1 MNKTPY
7 PDNWFDLNTTLYNRS
22 VKVISTV
29 KKMLGVKLKLH
40 ADTQVQQGD
49 IFLFNH
55 FSRFETFIPQ
65 FLIFEQTGA
74 YSCAI
79 AAGEFFEED
88 TVLAKYLRNVGVF
101 PHDHDRLFPL
111 LAAQVLRGRKVI
123 IFPEGGMVKDHR
135 VMDKQ
140 GHYSIYSRITGQR
153 RKQHKGAA
161 VLAQGIEIFKDAIRK
176 AYADK
181 NQTQLQRW
189 KDELQFDSLDQLLT
203 SALKPTL
210 IISSNI
216 TFYPIRS
223 SENLLLT
230 GVELFA
236 DNLSL
241 RETEELLIEG
251 NILLKNTDMDIRM
264 GTPIEPH
271 KASSWWNRYLLAMET
286 VKFKTLDDVFSLHT
300 APKNWQQRYL
310 GAYFKKIANATRDQY
325 MQEIYTNVTINLSH
339 LAATLIMYCMEKGQR
354 QIERQCFFNSL
365 YIAVKLLQHNSK
377 VNLHR
382 SLLNPIDYCELS
394 SGTSKRF
401 EHFICAAKTT
411 DLIAEHDN
419 CYQFLPKL
427 LEAQDFDEIRLENL
441 IAVYD
446 NEAGPI
452 KVVRQVMIQALD
464 ECGRIEPGQLAAW
477 HFDDE
482 CRDLSCERHVYT
494 NRRYDDINEHE
505 TAAADS
511 SPFFLRPKS
520 DNGIGVLLIHGL
532 LASPAELR
540 DYGQHLVQQ
549 GYTVM
554 GVRLKGHGSSPYALR
569 DQTWEDWYGSVLRG
583 FKILKAHC
591 KRIFISGFS
600 TGGALA
606 LKLSSEQYS
615 EIIGV
620 CAVAV
625 PIKFINPAFV
635 LVSLLY
641 GANKLVDWVS
651 SYDGVKPFIENGT
664 EHPLINYRHVP
675 VKSLYELRRLI
686 HDMDNFLPN
695 CKIPVLVLHGDQD
708 PVVSVESARE
718 IMQMLK
724 AGNRQLKI
732 IDSNRHG
739 ILMENIGGTWSVI
752 NDFMMS
758 CIAET
763 KGVNDSMI
771 DYTLDKENPPLMACG
786 CDHPQESAS

>member
-1 MNKTPY
+1 MNKIPY
-7 PDNWFDLNTTLYNRS
+7 PDNWYDIDTTLYNQS
-22 VKVISTV
+22 VKVFSTI
-29 KKMLGVKLKLH
+29 KKMLSVKLKLH

-49 IFLFNH
+49 LFLFNH

-65 FLIFEQTGA
+65 FLIFEQTGD
-74 YSCAI
+74 YCCAI
-79 AAGEFFEED
+79 ASGEFFKED
-88 TVLAKYLRNVGVF
+88 TVLGRYLRDVGVF

-135 VMDKQ
+135 VLDTQ
-140 GHYSIYSRITGQR
+140 GRYSIYSRLTGQR
-153 RKQHKGAA
+153 RKQHSGAA

-181 NQTQLQRW
+181 NQAQLLRW
-189 KDELQFDSLDQLLT
+189 KEELQFDSHDQLLT

-210 IISSNI
+210 IIPSNI

-241 RETEELLIEG
+241 RQTEELLIEG
-251 NILLKNTDMDIRM
+251 NIMLKNTDMDIRM
-264 GTPIEPH
+264 GTPIEPR
-271 KASSWWNRYLLAMET
+271 KVSNWWNRYLLERVTAKINTM
-286 VKFKTLDDVFSLHT
+286 DDVFNLHT
-300 APKNWQQRYL
+300 SPENWQQKYL
-310 GAYFKKIANATRDQY
+310 GGYFKKRANAMRDQY
-325 MQEIYTNVTINLSH
+325 MQEIYANVTINLSH
-339 LAATLIMYCMEKGQR
+339 LASTLIMYCMEKGQHH
-354 QIERQCFFNSL
+354 IEHHCFFTSL
-365 YIAVKLLQHNSK
+365 YIAVKHLQNNSK

-382 SLLNPIDYCELS
+382 SLLNPVDYSELS
-394 SGTSKRF
+394 SGSSKRF

-411 DLIAEHDN
+411 ELITEQNH

-446 NEAGPI
+446 NEARPI
-452 KVVRQVMIQALD
+452 KAVRQVMMQALK
-464 ECGRIEPGQLAAW
+464 ECAYINPEQLAAW
-477 HFDDE
+477 HFEDE
-482 CRDLSCERHVYT
+482 CRDLGWERHIYT
-494 NRRYDDINEHE
+494 DPRYDDINEHE
-505 TAAADS
+505 IAAADP
-511 SPFFLRPKS
+511 SPFFLRPKN

-532 LASPAELR
+532 LASPAELK
-540 DYGQHLVQQ
+540 DYGEHLVLQ

-569 DQTWEDWYGSVLRG
+569 DQCWEDWYGSVLRG
-583 FKILKAHC
+583 FNILKAYC
-591 KRIFISGFS
+591 KHIFVSGFS
-600 TGGALA
+600 TGGTLA
-606 LKLSSEQYS
+606 LKLASEQHP

-625 PIKFINPAFV
+625 PLKFINPAFM

-641 GANKLVDWVS
+641 GVNKLVDWVS
-651 SYDGVKPFIENGT
+651 SYEGVKPFIDNFS
-664 EHPLINYRHVP
+664 EHPAVNYRHVP

-686 HDMDNFLPN
+686 QDMDGFLPLCN
-695 CKIPVLVLHGDQD
+695 MPVLILHGQHD
-708 PVVSVESARE
+708 PIVSVNSASE
-718 IMQMLK
+718 VMEKLQTK
-724 AGNRQLKI
+724 NKQLKI

-739 ILMENIGGTWSVI
+739 ILMENTGGTWNLI
-752 NDFMMS
+752 NDFMIN

-763 KGVNDSMI
+763 KRAHG
-771 DYTLDKENPPLMACG
+771 LL
-786 CDHPQESAS
+786 

>member
-1 MNKTPY
+1 MNKIPY
-7 PDNWFDLNTTLYNRS
+7 PDNWYDIDTTLYNRS
-22 VKVISTV
+22 VKVIGTV
-29 KKMLGVKLKLH
+29 KKMLSVKLKLH
-40 ADTQVQQGD
+40 AETQVQQGD

-88 TVLAKYLRNVGVF
+88 TVLARYLQNVGVF

-111 LAAQVLRGRKVI
+111 LAAQILRGRKVI
-123 IFPEGGMVKDHR
+123 IFPEGGMVKDRR

-140 GHYSIYSRITGQR
+140 GHYNIYSRLTGRR
-153 RKQHKGAA
+153 RKQHTGAA
-161 VLAQGIEIFKDAIRK
+161 VLAQGIEVFKAIIRQ

-181 NQTQLQRW
+181 NQAQLLRW
-189 KDELQFDSLDQLLT
+189 KDELHFDSLDQLLT

-210 IISSNI
+210 IIPSNI

-241 RETEELLIEG
+241 RQTEELLIEG
-251 NILLKNTDMDIRM
+251 NIMLKNTDMDIRM
-264 GTPIEPH
+264 GPPIEPH
-271 KASSWWNRYLLAMET
+271 KVSNWWNRHLLERVTA
-286 VKFKTLDDVFSLHT
+286 KFKTLDDVFILHT
-300 APKNWQQRYL
+300 SPKNWQQKYL

-325 MQEIYTNVTINLSH
+325 MQEIYANVTINLSH
-339 LAATLIMYCMEKGQR
+339 LASTLIMYCMEKGQQ
-354 QIERQCFFNSL
+354 QIEHQCFFTTL
-365 YIAVKLLQHNSK
+365 YIAVKHLQLNSK
-377 VNLHR
+377 INLHR
-382 SLLNPIDYCELS
+382 SLLNPVDYCDLS

-401 EHFICAAKTT
+401 ENFICAAKTT
-411 DLIAEHDN
+411 DLITEHDN

-427 LEAQDFDEIRLENL
+427 LEAQDIDEIRLENL

-446 NEAGPI
+446 NEAKPI
-452 KVVRQVMIQALD
+452 KAVRQVMIQALE
-464 ECGRIEPGQLAAW
+464 ECGHIDPEQLASW
-477 HFDDE
+477 HFEDE
-482 CRDLSCERHVYT
+482 CRDLGWERHVYS

-505 TAAADS
+505 TAAADA
-511 SPFFLRPKS
+511 SPFFLRPKN
-520 DNGIGVLLIHGL
+520 DNGTGVLLIHGL

-540 DYGQHLVQQ
+540 GYGEHLVQQ
-549 GYTVM
+549 GYTVI

-569 DQTWEDWYGSVLRG
+569 DQTWEDWYASVLRG
-583 FKILKAHC
+583 FNILKAHC
-591 KRIFISGFS
+591 KHIFVSGFS

-606 LKLSSEQYS
+606 LKLGSEQYP

-625 PIKFINPAFV
+625 PIKFINPAFM

-641 GANKLVDWVS
+641 GVNKLVDWVS
-651 SYDGVKPFIENGT
+651 SYEGVKPFIDNRS
-664 EHPLINYRHVP
+664 EHPSINYRHVP

-686 HDMDNFLPN
+686 HDMDDFLPLCN
-695 CKIPVLVLHGDQD
+695 IPVLILHGEHD
-708 PVVSVESARE
+708 PVVSINSAPE
-718 IMQMLK
+718 IMDKLGT
-724 AGNRQLKI
+724 GNRQLKI
-732 IDSNRHG
+732 IDSTRHG
-739 ILMENIGGTWSVI
+739 ILMENIGGTWSII

-758 CIAET
+758 CIAESKDANASPT
-763 KGVNDSMI
+763 NISQD
-771 DYTLDKENPPLMACG
+771 ENNLPFMACG
-786 CDHPQESAS
+786 CDHPDSASH

>member
-1 MNKTPY
+1 MNKIPY
-7 PDNWFDLNTTLYNRS
+7 PDNWYDIDTTLYNRS
-22 VKVISTV
+22 VKVIGTV
-29 KKMLGVKLKLH
+29 KKMLSVKLKLH
-40 ADTQVQQGD
+40 ADTQVRQGD

-65 FLIFEQTGA
+65 FLIFEETGD
-74 YSCAI
+74 YCCAI

-140 GHYSIYSRITGQR
+140 GRYSIYSRLTGQR
-153 RKQHKGAA
+153 RKQHTGAA
-161 VLAQGIEIFKDAIRK
+161 VLAQGIDIFKDAIRK
-176 AYADK
+176 GYADK
-181 NQTQLQRW
+181 NQANLLRW
-189 KDELQFDSLDQLLT
+189 KEALHFDSLDQLLT

-210 IISSNI
+210 IIPSNI

-236 DNLSL
+236 DNLSV
-241 RETEELLIEG
+241 RQTEELLIEG
-251 NILLKNTDMDIRM
+251 NIMLKNTDMDIRM
-264 GTPIEPH
+264 GTPIGPH
-271 KASSWWNRYLLAMET
+271 QVSNWWSRYLLERMTAKLNTM
-286 VKFKTLDDVFSLHT
+286 DDVFKLHT
-300 APKNWQQRYL
+300 APENWQQKYL
-310 GAYFKKIANATRDQY
+310 SAYFKKRANALRDQY
-325 MQEIYTNVTINLSH
+325 MQEIYANVTINLSH
-339 LAATLIMYCMEKGQR
+339 LASTLIMYCMETGQQR
-354 QIERQCFFNSL
+354 IEHPCFFTSL
-365 YIAVKLLQHNSK
+365 YIAVKHLQNNSK

-382 SLLNPIDYCELS
+382 SLLNPVDYCDLS

-401 EHFICAAKTT
+401 EQFISVAKTSE
-411 DLIAEHDN
+411 LITEQDH

-446 NEAGPI
+446 NEARPI
-452 KVVRQVMIQALD
+452 KAVRQAMIQALE
-464 ECGRIEPGQLAAW
+464 ECGHIDPQQLAAW
-477 HFDDE
+477 HFEDE
-482 CRDLSCERHVYT
+482 CRDLGWERHIYT
-494 NRRYDDINEHE
+494 NSRYDDINEHE
-505 TAAADS
+505 TAAADA
-511 SPFFLRPKS
+511 SPFFLRPKI

-540 DYGQHLVQQ
+540 GYGEQLVHQ

-583 FKILKAHC
+583 FTILKAHC
-591 KRIFISGFS
+591 QHIFVSGFS

-606 LKLSSEQYS
+606 LKLASEHHP

-625 PIKFINPAFV
+625 PIKFINPAFM

-641 GANKLVDWVS
+641 GVNKLVDWLS
-651 SYDGVKPFIENGT
+651 SYEGVKPFIDNFS
-664 EHPLINYRHVP
+664 EHPAINYRHVP

-686 HDMDNFLPN
+686 HDMDDFLPLCN
-695 CKIPVLVLHGDQD
+695 IPVLILHGQHD
-708 PVVSVESARE
+708 PIVSVNSALE
-718 IMQMLK
+718 VMEKLATK
-724 AGNRQLKI
+724 NKQLKI
-732 IDSNRHG
+732 VDSTRHG
-739 ILMENIGGTWSVI
+739 ILMENIGGTWNLI
-752 NDFMMS
+752 HDFMVS

-763 KGVNDSMI
+763 DGVTGSPANKLI
-771 DYTLDKENPPLMACG
+771 
-786 CDHPQESAS
+786 